1 MNPMKWIV
9 AFGRFWYDF
18 IVGDSVELA
27 IGGCAVI
34 VLSALFVWLGFER
47 GAEVV
52 MPLLVAATLAI
63 SLRRSL

>member
-1 MNPMKWIV
+1 MKWIS

-34 VLSALFVWLGFER
+34 GVGALIVWLGFATA
-47 GAEVV
+47 AEIV
-52 MPLLVAATLAI
+52 MPLLVAATLAV
-63 SLRRSL
+63 SVRRSL

>member
-1 MNPMKWIV
+1 MKWIT

-27 IGGCAVI
+27 IGGCTVI
-34 VLSALFVWLGFER
+34 ALGALIVWLGFAIA
-47 GAEVV
+47 AEIA

>member
-1 MNPMKWIV
+1 MTWNS

-27 IGGCAVI
+27 IGGCAV
-34 VLSALFVWLGFER
+34 VALGALIVWLGFQTA
-47 GAEVV
+47 AEIA
-52 MPLLVAATLAI
+52 MPLMVAATLAV

>member
-1 MNPMKWIV
+1 MSWLS

-34 VLSALFVWLGFER
+34 ALGALFVWLGFTTY
-47 GAEVV
+47 AEIA